1 MVTADPIA
9 SFGFEQVSTLR
20 PLPAGGAAT
29 APTHTAPSALA
40 PRTAPTL
47 ERRRMWER
55 RYVRR
60 LRASD
65 VLVVLTATAAAGWAD
80 AVAHQGTVE
89 SAPEFVRAPLLAAA
103 VWVAMLA
110 LFHTRTIDIVGS
122 GSVEYLRVAHATGL
136 AFGILA
142 MLFVVVQW
150 PGVRIQLIVALPLGL
165 LGLLIGRWEWR
176 RWLTRQRRRGRC
188 TSRAIVAGTRDDAG
202 YVIRGLERA
211 RMLGYDVIG
220 VATTDTA
227 AAGLVVDDHVYPRTG
242 AASDVAEQA
251 RLLSVDTIIVAS
263 RPEDD
268 PDFIQHLSWELEGT
282 AAELILSSRLA
293 DVAGPRI
300 SLHPVDG
307 LPLIHV
313 KIPEFEGGQH
323 LLKRALDIVV
333 AGVALLP
340 LALITPVIA
349 LLIVID
355 SNGPVFFTQTRIG
368 RDGREFRMLK
378 FRTMRPNAESELA
391 ALAAKNEGAG
401 LLFKVKDDPRVTRVG
416 AILRRYSLDELPQ
429 FWNVLRGDMSVVGP
443 RPPLPSEVT
452 GYDGR
457 VTRRLYI
464 KPGITGLWQVSGRSD
479 LSWDESVRLDLHY
492 VENWSVMTDLMIMWR
507 TAKVMFEAKG
517 AY

>member
-1 MVTADPIA
+1 MVTVDPLPSLA
-9 SFGFEQVSTLR
+9 FEQVGALL
-20 PLPAGGAAT
+20 PLPAGGAA
-29 APTHTAPSALA
+29 ASPNHAAPSALA
-40 PRTAPTL
+40 PRKAPTL
-47 ERRRMWER
+47 ERRRLWER
-55 RYVRR
+55 SYVRR

-65 VLVVLTATAAAGWAD
+65 VLVVLGATAIAGWAD
-80 AVAHQGTVE
+80 VVVSQ
-89 SAPEFVRAPLLAAA
+89 SAAGGAGEYARGPILAAT
-103 VWVAMLA
+103 VWIALLA

-122 GSVEYLRVAHATGL
+122 GSAEYLRVAHATGL

-150 PGVRIQLIVALPLGL
+150 PGVRMQLVVALPAGL
-165 LGLLIGRWEWR
+165 LGLLVARWEWR

-188 TSRAIVAGTRDDAG
+188 TSRAIVAGNREDAK

-220 VATTDTA
+220 VATTDPG

-242 AASDVAEQA
+242 AAADVATQA
-251 RLLSVDTIIVAS
+251 RLLSADTIIVAS
-263 RPEDD
+263 QPEND
-268 PDFIQHLSWELEGT
+268 PDFVKHLSWELEGT

-300 SLHPVDG
+300 SMHPVDG

-333 AGVALLP
+333 AALALIP
-340 LALITPVIA
+340 LALVTPLIA
-349 LLIVID
+349 LLIVLD
-355 SNGPVFFTQTRIG
+355 SKGPVFFTQTRIG
-368 RDGREFRMLK
+368 RDGREFRMVK
-378 FRTMRPNAESELA
+378 FRTMRTSAEAELP
-391 ALAAKNEGAG
+391 LLSGKNDGAG

-416 AILRRYSLDELPQ
+416 ATLRRYSLDELPQ
-429 FWNVLRGDMSVVGP
+429 FWNVMRGDMSVVGP
-443 RPPLPSEVT
+443 RPPLPTEVI
-452 GYDGR
+452 GYDGT
-457 VTRRLYI
+457 VYRRLYI

-492 VENWSVMTDLMIMWR
+492 VENWSLMTDLMIMWR
-507 TAKVMFEAKG
+507 TAKVMVEARG